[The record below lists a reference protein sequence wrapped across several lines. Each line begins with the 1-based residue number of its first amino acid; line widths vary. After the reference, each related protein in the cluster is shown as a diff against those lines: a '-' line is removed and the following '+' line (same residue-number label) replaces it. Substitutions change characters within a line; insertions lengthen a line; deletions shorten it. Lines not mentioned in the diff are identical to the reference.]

1 MEVSV
6 LHFAFASAKLNALL
20 YRSADGKVQEFLV
33 SKP

>member
-6 LHFAFASAKLNALL
+6 LHFTFGNTKIDGML

-33 SKP
+33 MKP